1 MNIEAGIW
9 KCEDG
14 VWSVHKR
21 FKGCDWSSVDFS
33 YEHKTQCMCCAEVG
47 LDESADNLH
56 VYGLDENDLPK
67 GAFCFAC
74 STTIVSVEKA
84 IEDEQNKSST
94 DGKVSGNKP
103 LGKPHKTNALSK
115 KSNIGEES
123 KVSFASGKM
132 SRDEQKLREKRLT
145 QEQIDKIHSE
155 TSGELLVGYRGLDKE
170 VCAELGVRWKYDER
184 TGKVSEMY
192 IPAHIL
198 ENGEFVLTGYQVRK
212 VRDNKGN
219 LVKDFYSL
227 GSVSKL
233 NAFFGQTL
241 NHKETLVIV
250 GGQVDCISS
259 IQMLTQGLSR
269 YPSRVPVVV
278 SAMCGESSTAD
289 FIKTHYDWVNKF
301 SKVILALDNDQ
312 AGLEAVE
319 KAKEVLDPATT
330 LVATYSLKDA
340 NEYLVPKNKKTAN
353 DFTSD
358 VFWNAT
364 PVKSYGVKG
373 SKELLQGARLRLQ
386 QDKIPFPAFLSDLAE
401 GFTDKSLW
409 LGEWVNWISSVS
421 SGKSTVFDAW
431 MVSWALDSP
440 YRQAIMSYEAD
451 WKSFGVKIASLATAR
466 AVLRIEGK
474 ENRLKWIDENED
486 AILRLL
492 EDENGNDRF
501 EFVDELPQSVEDAK
515 DLINFL
521 VKVKGIKVLWIDPM
535 LDFLSICANKQEYD
549 GLILFLDSI
558 RMTEDVTI
566 MCSMH
571 TRKNLSSGA
580 NGSSGGEI
588 QEEDAYGGREVIA
601 KGTINITAQ
610 RNKNAEDWVER
621 NTMVI
626 NVRKSRND
634 GGTGGQ
640 SRLFYR
646 GKANRLYPYS
656 VAEANGFFEADFNK
670 KVEEIDVNDE
680 YGFSLSDVGVKSF
693 DDHSPEGEETLE
705 DAFAEKEEDD
715 SIPF

>member
-1 MNIEAGIW
+1 MNLEAGIW

-21 FKGCDWSSVDFS
+21 YKSVSWENIDWTVEGHVGCPYCMQELGCDTS
-33 YEHKTQCMCCAEVG
+33 Q
-47 LDESADNLH
+47 DNFM
-56 VYGLDENDLPK
+56 VYGLDEDGLPR
-67 GAFCFAC
+67 GGHCHGVC
-74 STTIVSVEKA
+74 NTTIVSCAKA
-84 IEDEQNKSST
+84 IEDAENKSST
-94 DGKVSGNKP
+94 DGKV
-103 LGKPHKTNALSK
+103 LSSNSLTK
-115 KSNIGEES
+115 KSNIKDFNGIKEES
-123 KVSFASGKM
+123 KVSFASSKL
-132 SRDEQKLREKRLT
+132 SKDQQKLNDKRLT
-145 QEQIDKIHSE
+145 EEQIAKIHAE
-155 TSGELLVGYRGLDKE
+155 TSDTLKVGYRGLDKE
-170 VCAELGVRWKYDER
+170 VCSELGMRWKYDER

-192 IPAHIL
+192 VPAHIL

-212 VRDNKGN
+212 VRDNQGN
-219 LVKDFYSL
+219 MVKDFFAL
-227 GSVSKL
+227 GSVSKM

-250 GGQVDCISS
+250 GGQVDCISA
-259 IQMLTQGLSR
+259 IQMLRQGLSKYSNR
-269 YPSRVPVVV
+269 MPVVV

-289 FIKTHYDWVNKF
+289 FIRTHHDWVSKF
-301 SKVILALDNDQ
+301 NKVILALDTDS
-312 AGLEAVE
+312 AGQEAVE
-319 KAKEVLDPATT
+319 KAKEVLNPNST
-330 LVATYSLKDA
+330 LVATYALKDC
-340 NEYLVPKNKKTAN
+340 NEYLAPKNKKTAS
-353 DFTSD
+353 DLTSD
-358 VFWNAT
+358 IFWNAT
-364 PVKSYGVKG
+364 PIKSYGVKG
-373 SKELLQGARLRLQ
+373 SKELLKGARLRLE
-386 QDKIPFPAFLSDLAE
+386 QDKIPFPNFLSDLAE

-492 EDENGNDRF
+492 QDENGNDRF
-501 EFVDELPQSVEDAK
+501 EFVDELPTSVEDAK

-521 VKVKGIKVLWIDPM
+521 VKVKGVKVLWIDPM

-549 GLILFLDSI
+549 GLILFLDSV

-646 GKANRLYPYS
+646 GKANRLYPFS
-656 VAEANGFFEADFNK
+656 VAEASGFFETDFNK
-670 KVEEIDVNDE
+670 KVEDIDVNDG
-680 YGFSLSDVGVKSF
+680 YGFSLSDVGVGSF
-693 DDHSPEGEETLE
+693 DDHSPVGEKTLE
-705 DAFAEKEEDD
+705 DIFVEEDE
-715 SIPF
+715 SLPF

>member
-1 MNIEAGIW
+1 MIW
-9 KCEDG
+9 SNESGEWK
-14 VWSVHKR
+14 VVKK
-21 FKGCDWSSVDFS
+21 FKGISWESVDFS
-33 YEHKTQCMCCAEVG
+33 YEHKTQCLVCAEAG
-47 LDESADNLH
+47 NDSSMDNLH
-56 VYGLDENDLPK
+56 IYGNDENGLSR
-67 GAFCFAC
+67 GAQCFSC
-74 STTIVSVEKA
+74 GTTIISVEKA
-84 IEDEQNKSST
+84 LSDEENKSST
-94 DGKVSGNKP
+94 DGKVASSCVTSNS
-103 LGKPHKTNALSK
+103 LTK
-115 KSNIGEES
+115 KSNINGIKEES
-123 KVSFASGKM
+123 KVSFSANKLSK
-132 SRDEQKLREKRLT
+132 DQQKLNDKRLS
-145 QEQIDKIHSE
+145 QSQIEKIHSE
-155 TSGELLVGYRGLDKE
+155 TSDTLKVGFRGLDKD
-170 VCAELGVRWKYDER
+170 VCFELGVRWKYDER
-184 TGKVSEMY
+184 SGKVTEMY
-192 IPAHIL
+192 VPAHIL

-212 VRDNKGN
+212 VRDNQGN
-219 LVKDFYSL
+219 LVKDFYAL

-233 NAFFGQTL
+233 NTFFAQTL

-250 GGQVDCISS
+250 GGQVDCIST
-259 IQMLTQGLSR
+259 IQMLRQGLSKYSGR
-269 YPSRVPVVV
+269 MPVVV

-289 FIKTHYDWVNKF
+289 FIRTHHTWVSKF
-301 SKVILALDNDQ
+301 NKVILALDTDS
-312 AGLEAVE
+312 AGQEAVE
-319 KAKEVLDPATT
+319 KAKEVLNPNNT
-330 LVATYSLKDA
+330 LVATYALKDS
-340 NEYLVPKNKKTAN
+340 NEYLIPKNNKTAS

-386 QDKIPFPAFLSDLAE
+386 QDKIPFPNFLSDLAE

-431 MVSWALDSP
+431 MLSFALDSP

-451 WKSFGVKIASLATAR
+451 WKAFGVKIASLATAR

-492 EDENGNDRF
+492 QDENGNDRF
-501 EFVDELPQSVEDAK
+501 EFVDELPTSVADAK

-521 VKVKGIKVLWIDPM
+521 VKVKGVKVLWIDPM
-535 LDFLSICANKQEYD
+535 LDFLSICSDKQEYAS
-549 GLILFLDSI
+549 LIMFLDNI

-634 GGTGGQ
+634 GGTGVQ

-656 VAEANGFFEADFNK
+656 VAEANGFFESDFDK
-670 KVEEIDVNDE
+670 KVEDIDVNDE

-693 DDHSPEGEETLE
+693 DDHATSDDKTLE
-705 DAFAEKEEDD
+705 DVFLEND
-715 SIPF
+715 SIPFK

>member
-1 MNIEAGIW
+1 MNLEAGIW

-14 VWSVHKR
+14 VWIVHKR

-33 YEHKTQCMCCAEVG
+33 YEHKTQCMCCAEAG

-56 VYGLDENDLPK
+56 VYGLDEDDLPK

-84 IEDEQNKSST
+84 IEDVENKSST
-94 DGKVSGNKP
+94 DGKIQSKSLSRN
-103 LGKPHKTNALSK
+103 TNALSK
-115 KSNIGEES
+115 KSNIREES
-123 KVSFASGKM
+123 KVSFAAKNGN
-132 SRDEQKLREKRLT
+132 RDEQKLKDVRLSKDDLEK
-145 QEQIDKIHSE
+145 IYSE
-155 TSGELLVGYRGLDKE
+155 TSEDLKCFYRGLDKQ
-170 VCAELGVRWKYDER
+170 VCKELFIRWKYDEK
-184 TGKVSEMY
+184 TGKVSEMWCPY
-192 IPAHIL
+192 FVK
-198 ENGEFVLTGYQVRK
+198 ENGELSLTGYK
-212 VRDNKGN
+212 VRR
-219 LVKDFYSL
+219 VKPTEKQQKYFVVGYV
-227 GSVSKL
+227 GKL
-233 NAFFGQTL
+233 NCMFGESFEV
-241 NHKETLVIV
+241 NENIVYV
-250 GGQVDCISS
+250 GGEVDVVSA
-259 IQMLTQGLSR
+259 IQMIRQVLAK
-269 YPSRVPVVV
+269 YPSRKVTVV
-278 SAMCGESSTAD
+278 SAPLGEPSTAES
-289 FIKTHYDWVNKF
+289 IKTNWNWVEKHT
-301 SKVILALDNDQ
+301 KHVLALDNDD
-312 AGLEAVE
+312 AGKKSQDTCKDILPLEYTLEANL
-319 KAKEVLDPATT
+319 A
-330 LVATYSLKDA
+330 LKDA
-340 NEYLVPKNKKTAN
+340 NEYLNPKNGKTA
-353 DFTSD
+353 DDYTRA
-358 VFWNAT
+358 VYWNPT
-364 PVKSYGVKG
+364 PCKSFGVKG
-373 SKELLQGARLRLQ
+373 SKQLLQGARLRLQ

-474 ENRLKWIDENED
+474 ENRLKWVDENED

-492 EDENGNDRF
+492 QDENGNDRF
-501 EFVDELPQSVEDAK
+501 EFVDELPTSVEAAK

-521 VKVKGIKVLWIDPM
+521 VKVKGVKVLWIDPM
-535 LDFLSICANKQEYD
+535 LDFLSICSTKQEYD

-634 GGTGGQ
+634 GGTGSQ

-646 GKANRLYPYS
+646 GKANRLYPFS
-656 VAEANGFFEADFNK
+656 VAETNGFFESDFNK
-670 KVEEIDVNDE
+670 KVEEIDVNDG

-693 DDHSPEGEETLE
+693 DDHSPVGEKTLE
-705 DAFAEKEEDD
+705 DVFVEDED
-715 SIPF
+715 ENLPF